1 MTINRW
7 YSEQNVDDFYNNP
20 DNKNASIADLNKA
33 TKQFFQEALS
43 VQASGSAGVNDTSNS
58 IKGQMGDSIP
68 FAQSVGEE
76 YKGVADFAE
85 KNNMDIPATVGSI
98 ASDTNNSLARN
109 ESIQS
114 LGSDV
119 SKGIEDGDY
128 SVMGNQQ
135 YAQLGGGD
143 VEAGKKAFNG
153 MVLGTLQNKI
163 SNFKNNA
170 SVK

>member
-1 MTINRW
+1 M
-7 YSEQNVDDFYNNP
+7 
-20 DNKNASIADLNKA
+20 
-33 TKQFFQEALS
+33 
-43 VQASGSAGVNDTSNS
+43 
-58 IKGQMGDSIP
+58 P
-68 FAQSVGEE
+68 FSQTLGEE

-85 KNNMDIPATVGSI
+85 KNNMDIPATVGEI
-98 ASDTNNSLARN
+98 ANKTNRSLAGN

-119 SKGIEDGDY
+119 STGIENGDY